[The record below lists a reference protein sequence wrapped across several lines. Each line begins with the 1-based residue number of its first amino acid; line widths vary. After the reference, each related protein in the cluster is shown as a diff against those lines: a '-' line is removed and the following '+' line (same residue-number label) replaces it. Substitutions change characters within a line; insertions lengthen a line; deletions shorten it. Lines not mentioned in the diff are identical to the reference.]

1 MVEPYR
7 SKFLSSERK
16 RQGELKRQ
24 NEYNNETEIGDN
36 NTSLIIV
43 ISYLLSIL
51 FVSSRSEAKGSKNGD
66 SIKIYVIGKQTSRLV
81 ESYEWLQ

>member
-7 SKFLSSERK
+7 SKFPSSEHK

-43 ISYLLSIL
+43 IIYLLLIL
-51 FVSSRSEAKGSKNGD
+51 FVSSRSEAKGSKNG
-66 SIKIYVIGKQTSRLV
+66 
-81 ESYEWLQ
+81 E